1 MKKKKCSNCSCDN
14 AKEIKP
20 SKDTHAEAL
29 GGLEILSVKD
39 NPDGSAMVDFE
50 CGEKFIEFYKAETG
64 VKRVTKAGLEKFI
77 SKIILLT
84 TEDEERSLSRK
95 KSKNK

>member
-14 AKEIKP
+14 AKEIDP
-20 SKDTHAEAL
+20 SKDAHAEAF
-29 GGLEILSVKD
+29 GDLEVLSMKD
-39 NPDGSAMVDFE
+39 NPDGSATVDFD

-84 TEDEERSLSRK
+84 NEDKVCTLSRK